1 MKRLIYFISSA
12 ICILENINAQDNNKI
27 SSLKAPSSPSSYIL
41 GIQPSSITRPKSWE
55 ALETAVFT
63 NFLDSSN
70 NLIIPNNFA
79 LEFSPFWASK
89 DRKIKIEDFL
99 IPTVGQTLLQNL
111 SLSVSSSKSFI
122 INDSMKS
129 NAIGF
134 GVRSMLWQGTK
145 DEKALITLAYKDF
158 LANAKL
164 NLYLMKYATDNK
176 LEEKTTKEEYINALI
191 KYIDSNK
198 ETLLKDIDKK
208 QRSKWIIQLKDY
220 LNTKEFVLLKSNLN
234 DCIDEFTK
242 IDSTLIDIE
251 NYRADRKGFK
261 LEIAA
266 ATALN
271 FPSSDV
277 NVSYGSKYSIWL
289 TPSFQP
295 SGKNFNWLEFIGVLR
310 YTGYNAD
317 FYKRYNA
324 KDEYFSNNADYG
336 LKLVL
341 KWKRI
346 SLDFEAIGRRS
357 VSILSQNTDL
367 NGNTITVSKSR
378 DDSQYIA
385 SVSYKIDEN
394 ISISYNF
401 GKQFEPV
408 INYKGNLISVIN
420 LNFGFGAPTRNSV
433 E

>member
-1 MKRLIYFISSA
+1 MRKLIYILSS
-12 ICILENINAQDNNKI
+12 LLYLVNYVGAQEGNKI
-27 SSLKAPSSPSSYIL
+27 SSLKAPSSPSSFIL

-79 LEFSPFWASK
+79 LEFSPFWATK
-89 DRKIKIEDFL
+89 DRKVKIEDFL
-99 IPTVGQTLLQNL
+99 VPTIGQTLMQNL

-122 INDSMKS
+122 INDSVKS

-134 GVRSMLWQGTK
+134 GIRTMLWQGTK

-158 LANAKL
+158 LTKSLLNVRLAKFV
-164 NLYLMKYATDNK
+164 NDNK
-176 LEEKTTKEEYINALI
+176 LVEKANKQEYIDAII
-191 KYIDSNK
+191 KYITENK
-198 ETLLKDIDKK
+198 ENLLKDMDKK
-208 QRSKWIIQLKDY
+208 YRSKWIAQLKDH
-220 LNTKEFVLLKSNLN
+220 LNSKDFELIKSSFN
-234 DCIDEFTK
+234 DCMDEYTK
-242 IDSTLIDIE
+242 IDSALIDIE

-271 FPSSDV
+271 FPTSDV
-277 NVSYGSKYSIWL
+277 NLSYGSKYSFWL

-295 SGKNFNWLEFIGVLR
+295 AGKNFNWLEFIGVLR
-310 YTGYNAD
+310 YTAYNGD
-317 FYKRYNA
+317 FYKRYDA
-324 KDEYFSNNADYG
+324 KEEFFSNNADYG

-357 VSILSQNTDL
+357 QSILSQTTDL
-367 NGNTITVSKSR
+367 NGNTITISKSR

-385 SVSYKIDEN
+385 SISYKIDEN
-394 ISISYNF
+394 ISLSYNF

-420 LNFGFGAPTRNSV
+420 LNFGFGAPTKKNI